1 MKQLPCLLLRL
12 ITKAKNVTPIV
23 RKHVAK
29 KKEKTKKVVK
39 LIVKSLVAPKR
50 KKKPNY
56 CQRNVSSIFCTSFL
70 MYPMAGAKES

>member
-1 MKQLPCLLLRL
+1 V
-12 ITKAKNVTPIV
+12 KN
-23 RKHVAK
+23 
-29 KKEKTKKVVK
+29 
-39 LIVKSLVAPKR
+39 LVAPKR